1 MTEHLETGS
10 LARFMAGDGTP
21 DERVRWEAHLSE
33 CAECRQEMVEVRRII
48 ATAPGRRRPWL
59 VPLAAAAAV
68 LLVVWTGTTGR
79 EPAGQDTRDP
89 ESSPTLAL
97 APTPLAPL
105 GRVTRVDGLQWTS
118 VPGVARYRVT
128 LFTTEGQAAWQAT
141 TADTFV
147 TLPDSVHLALAIPH
161 YWQVKAETGF
171 GRWVESELV
180 AFTIPRPDKHP

>member
-1 MTEHLETGS
+1 MTDHLETAS
-10 LARFMAGDGTP
+10 LARFLAGDGTP
-21 DERVRWEAHLSE
+21 DERARWETHLAE
-33 CAECRQEMVEVRRII
+33 CAECREEMVEVRRII

-68 LLVVWTGTTGR
+68 LLVVLTGTVGR
-79 EPAGQDTRDP
+79 EQLGQETRDP
-89 ESSPTLAL
+89 EASPGLTL

-105 GRVTRVDGLQWTS
+105 GRVSRVDGLQWSS

-128 LFTTEGQAAWQAT
+128 LFTSEGQAAWQAT
-141 TADTFV
+141 TPDTFV
-147 TLPDSVHLALAIPH
+147 PLPDSVHLSLAIPH

-180 AFTIPRPDKHP
+180 AFTIPRPDTHP